1 MKRIGALLAVLVL
14 GALGLS
20 TVGEVSLTGTVRPV
34 ARAAAASDPVI
45 AAAGDIACSPTDAS
59 FNNAQGSGNRC
70 RMMATSDLL
79 VNKGL
84 TAVLALGDDQYHGG
98 SYSDYLASYDPTWG
112 RVKSITRSAAGNHD
126 YGSAGAGGYFKYF
139 GLAAGPAG
147 KGWYSFDIGSWHLIA
162 LNSNCSDV
170 QGCGTGSPQEQWLRA
185 DLAADA
191 SPCTLA
197 YYHAGRYSSGFDG
210 DNTDMAPLV
219 GDLHAAGVDVA
230 LSGHSHDYERFAPQD
245 DAGHLDDAGGVRQF
259 IVGTGGAFFTGW
271 HGIRDPNS
279 QVSQNTSYGVLDL
292 TLHPGSYDWRFAP
305 IAGST
310 FTDTGS
316 TACHHATTDAGS
328 PPPPASGAG
337 PGAPPY
343 WPGLDVARGVALRH
357 HGPGGYVLDLDGYL
371 HPYGGAP
378 ALLPSHAAHGSGF
391 ASNVTLVGTDGGGAV
406 VDRAAAVYGFGAP
419 PPVRTCDDTDARFG
433 VPTRAIAV
441 DPGWTGGTLRGATLD
456 AWGGLHLF
464 CTSPPIKMAGAPYW
478 PGWDIA
484 RGLALTPG
492 GRGGFVLDGW
502 GGVHAFGNAHLT
514 SGTAYWPGWD
524 IARGIAID
532 GNGHGVVVD
541 GWGGL
546 HAFSYSTC

>member
-1 MKRIGALLAVLVL
+1 MKRIGVMLAVLVL

-20 TVGEVSLTGTVRPV
+20 TVGDVSMTGKVRPL
-34 ARAAAASDPVI
+34 ARAAAAGDPVI
-45 AAAGDIACSPTDAS
+45 AVAGDIACSPSDPA
-59 FNNAQGSGNRC
+59 FNNARGSGNRC

-79 VNKGL
+79 VNRGL
-84 TAVLALGDDQYHGG
+84 AAVLVLGDNQYNGG
-98 SYSDYLASYDPTWG
+98 SFSDYMASYDPTWG
-112 RVKSITRSAAGNHD
+112 RVKSITRSVAGNHE

-162 LNSNCSDV
+162 LNSNCTDV

-185 DLAADA
+185 DLAANR

-197 YYHAGRYSSGFDG
+197 FFHHGRYSSGHDG
-210 DNTDMAPLV
+210 DSTFMAPLFQ
-219 GDLHAAGVDVA
+219 DLYAAGADVA
-230 LSGHSHDYERFAPQD
+230 LSGHSHDYERFAQQD
-245 DAGHLDDAGGVRQF
+245 NAGNLDTARGIRQF

-271 HGIRDPNS
+271 PSGRDRNS
-279 QVSQNTSYGVLDL
+279 QVSENTSYGVLDL

-310 FTDTGS
+310 FTDTGT
-316 TACHHATTDAGS
+316 TACHRAQADTVT
-328 PPPPASGAG
+328 PPPAPSG
-337 PGAPPY
+337 PGAAPY

-357 HGPGGYVLDLDGYL
+357 NGAGGYVLDLDGYL

-378 ALLPSHAAHGSGF
+378 ALLPSHAARGSGF
-391 ASNVTLVGTDGGGAV
+391 ASNLSLVGTDAGGAV
-406 VDRAAAVYGFGAP
+406 VDRAAGVYGFGAP
-419 PPVRTCDDTDARFG
+419 PPVRTCDETDARFG
-433 VPTRAIAV
+433 IPTRGIAV
-441 DPGWTGGTLRGATLD
+441 DPNWTSGTLRGATLD

-464 CTSPPIKMAGAPYW
+464 CTSPPITSTGAPYW

-484 RGLALTPG
+484 RGIALTPG
-492 GRGGFVLDGW
+492 GRGGLLLDGW
-502 GGVHAFGNAHLT
+502 GGVHAFGNAHVT
-514 SGTAYWPGWD
+514 STTAYWPGWD

-546 HAFSYSTC
+546 HSFTYSTG